1 VGGCSPATA
10 EGRLS
15 GNDEVL
21 SVQGIETA
29 RNCLMADK
37 YSSSLGCRHQDAA
50 KLGVLRGRERL
61 KHCAAVHPAS

>member
-1 VGGCSPATA
+1 
-10 EGRLS
+10 
-15 GNDEVL
+15 
-21 SVQGIETA
+21 
-29 RNCLMADK
+29 MADK